1 MIKFDKTFSAT
12 KIKLHVESSEV
23 SKVLDDTNGVLEE
36 VIDLDALPLD
46 NT

>member
-1 MIKFDKTFSAT
+1 
-12 KIKLHVESSEV
+12 LHVEFSEV

-36 VIDLDALPLD
+36 VIDLDVLPLD